1 MPSNDCTYCSE
12 ISNGQ
17 YTVTIDLRCILNSKE
32 LRDFKTNIRK
42 LFNDC
47 DGDTSGIYKFDG
59 NKLCYSTETLLPVE
73 GCGNKPKVL
82 IVFGNPAFHSVENGM
97 FFFSRA
103 NNQRHG
109 MWGKLQKANLI
120 KPVRFSDDD
129 PFLARK
135 LEAKERKKLI
145 SAGQASEKYSLGL
158 ATFYSFPTPVE
169 GRFRDVQGVEKLFRP
184 ILENIIIP
192 FEVDRILKYSFTQ
205 DATLVFV
212 QKGSYEAFMSHSDQE
227 ALFWPVRGKNSSG
240 EDLSQMLK
248 EKISGIS
255 EKG

>member
-17 YTVTIDLRCILNSKE
+17 YTV
-32 LRDFKTNIRK
+32 
-42 LFNDC
+42 
-47 DGDTSGIYKFDG
+47 
-59 NKLCYSTETLLPVE
+59 
-73 GCGNKPKVL
+73 
-82 IVFGNPAFHSVENGM
+82 
-97 FFFSRA
+97 
-103 NNQRHG
+103 
-109 MWGKLQKANLI
+109 
-120 KPVRFSDDD
+120 
-129 PFLARK
+129 
-135 LEAKERKKLI
+135 
-145 SAGQASEKYSLGL
+145 
-158 ATFYSFPTPVE
+158 PTPVE

-212 QKGSYEAFMSHSDQE
+212 QKSSYEAFMSHSDQE

-248 EKISGIS
+248 EKISG
-255 EKG
+255 KG